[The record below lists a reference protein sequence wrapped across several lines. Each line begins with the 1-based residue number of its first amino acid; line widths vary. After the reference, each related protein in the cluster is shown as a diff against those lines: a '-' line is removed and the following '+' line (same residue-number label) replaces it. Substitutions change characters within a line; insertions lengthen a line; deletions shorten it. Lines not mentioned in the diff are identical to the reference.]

1 MQPSY
6 YFHENRESGLEI
18 IHNSVAQQAV
28 LNSSGAVIGGTKTSA
43 TEIGF
48 EMEIDERYFT
58 DSAYR
63 ERYQAYVDTFAEFV
77 GQYPTAYYASWP
89 EVMLTLTKQMTAFIR
104 GEANA
109 KYILPTNDVSA
120 WVAERTA
127 NAPYG
132 YAWNALLTGDTKSDE
147 IGG

>member
-1 MQPSY
+1 MVNKTNIFDTVIMQPSY

-28 LNSSGAVIGGTKTSA
+28 LNSSGAVIGGTKTSD

-63 ERYQAYVDTFAEFV
+63 ERYQAYADTFAEFV
-77 GQYPTAYYASWP
+77 GQYPTAYYAS
-89 EVMLTLTKQMTAFIR
+89 
-104 GEANA
+104 
-109 KYILPTNDVSA
+109 
-120 WVAERTA
+120 
-127 NAPYG
+127 
-132 YAWNALLTGDTKSDE
+132 
-147 IGG
+147 

>member
-28 LNSSGAVIGGTKTSA
+28 LNSSGAVIGGTKTSD

-77 GQYPTAYYASWP
+77 AIPHC
-89 EVMLTLTKQMTAFIR
+89 VLRKLTR
-104 GEANA
+104 
-109 KYILPTNDVSA
+109 
-120 WVAERTA
+120 
-127 NAPYG
+127 G
-132 YAWNALLTGDTKSDE
+132 YADADKADDSVHPGRSECE
-147 IGG
+147 IYPAYQRCFRLSGRAYG